1 MSTLEEKETLTQP
14 ENAQETAASDNLLA
28 ENEAVM
34 TDAEDQEIVDYS
46 SFSEAELVEKA
57 RTLITE
63 CKGSVSAIKRDIED
77 IKSCYYKSYNQNI
90 DKIRSEQ
97 AEGGENAEP
106 VDLPVDMFKSVY
118 VVYQRRKKEEQAQK
132 EAEMEKNLK
141 AKLALIDRLKELAQN
156 SKDARQDFN
165 ACREIQNEWKNIGA
179 VPQAKADEVN
189 GNYKLW
195 IETFYDSLSAANELR
210 DLDFRKNLEEKISIC
225 ELAEGLA
232 ESKDVVDSFRKL
244 QYYHERWKEI
254 GPVAREKREELW
266 ERFKE
271 ATAVVNKR
279 HREYFEQIHAK
290 EEQNLVEKTK
300 LCEEVEN
307 AKVENEESFDCW
319 QKMTEF
325 IVAKQEE
332 WRKIGFAPKKDNDKI
347 YERFRAACDKFFVA
361 KNEFFKRM
369 KETQSENLK
378 KKISL
383 CEIAESLKDSKDW
396 KETTNKFVEIQKEWK
411 TIGPVPRKNS
421 DSVWKR
427 FLAACDY
434 FFEQK
439 EADFANRKSEEAV
452 NLEKKKDLIERIK
465 GLQIEGNDNAFADF
479 KKLLA
484 EWNSIGHVP
493 FKEKD
498 NIYKKYKS
506 TIDDVFDKLN
516 KDRSINRLDFFKT
529 NIETLA
535 SQGMAKVNNER
546 KRLQKL
552 VENFNS
558 EIATAENNIG
568 FFSKSSKGASPLL
581 DGMKKKIAKLKD
593 ERNLL
598 LEKIRLIDETTEE
611 MN

>member
-1 MSTLEEKETLTQP
+1 
-14 ENAQETAASDNLLA
+14 
-28 ENEAVM
+28 
-34 TDAEDQEIVDYS
+34 
-46 SFSEAELVEKA
+46 
-57 RTLITE
+57 
-63 CKGSVSAIKRDIED
+63 
-77 IKSCYYKSYNQNI
+77 
-90 DKIRSEQ
+90 
-97 AEGGENAEP
+97 
-106 VDLPVDMFKSVY
+106 
-118 VVYQRRKKEEQAQK
+118 
-132 EAEMEKNLK
+132 
-141 AKLALIDRLKELAQN
+141 
-156 SKDARQDFN
+156 
-165 ACREIQNEWKNIGA
+165 
-179 VPQAKADEVN
+179 
-189 GNYKLW
+189 
-195 IETFYDSLSAANELR
+195 LSAANELR

-232 ESKDVVDSFRKL
+232 ENKDVVDSFRKL

-271 ATAVVNKR
+271 ATAAVNKR

-319 QKMTEF
+319 QKMTDF

-361 KNEFFKRM
+361 KNEFFKKM

-421 DSVWKR
+421 DAVWKR

-439 EADFANRKSEEAV
+439 EADFASRKSEESV

-465 GLQIEGNDNAFADF
+465 SLQIEGNDNAFADF

-506 TIDDVFDKLN
+506 TIDEVFDKLN

-568 FFSKSSKGASPLL
+568 FFSKSKGASPLL
-581 DGMKKKIAKLKD
+581 DGMKKKISKLKD

-611 MN
+611 LN

>member
-1 MSTLEEKETLTQP
+1 
-14 ENAQETAASDNLLA
+14 
-28 ENEAVM
+28 
-34 TDAEDQEIVDYS
+34 
-46 SFSEAELVEKA
+46 
-57 RTLITE
+57 
-63 CKGSVSAIKRDIED
+63 
-77 IKSCYYKSYNQNI
+77 
-90 DKIRSEQ
+90 
-97 AEGGENAEP
+97 
-106 VDLPVDMFKSVY
+106 
-118 VVYQRRKKEEQAQK
+118 
-132 EAEMEKNLK
+132 
-141 AKLALIDRLKELAQN
+141 
-156 SKDARQDFN
+156 
-165 ACREIQNEWKNIGA
+165 
-179 VPQAKADEVN
+179 
-189 GNYKLW
+189 
-195 IETFYDSLSAANELR
+195 
-210 DLDFRKNLEEKISIC
+210 
-225 ELAEGLA
+225 
-232 ESKDVVDSFRKL
+232 
-244 QYYHERWKEI
+244 
-254 GPVAREKREELW
+254 
-266 ERFKE
+266 
-271 ATAVVNKR
+271 
-279 HREYFEQIHAK
+279 
-290 EEQNLVEKTK
+290 
-300 LCEEVEN
+300 
-307 AKVENEESFDCW
+307 
-319 QKMTEF
+319 
-325 IVAKQEE
+325 
-332 WRKIGFAPKKDNDKI
+332 
-347 YERFRAACDKFFVA
+347 VA
-361 KNEFFKRM
+361 KNEFFKKM

-421 DSVWKR
+421 DAVWKR

-439 EADFANRKSEEAV
+439 EADFASRKSEESV

-465 GLQIEGNDNAFADF
+465 SLQIEGNDNAFADF

-506 TIDDVFDKLN
+506 TIDEVFDKLN

-568 FFSKSSKGASPLL
+568 FFSKSKGASPLL
-581 DGMKKKIAKLKD
+581 DGMKKKISKLKD

-611 MN
+611 LN